1 MSRALA
7 ALDRMLLFVLG
18 AVALV
23 LGVGAVVWDAKWWD
37 RLTGTVRAPWLRSAA
52 EQDWWP
58 WAVGAAG
65 VLLALLALWWLRTHL
80 SRHKIGETR
89 LSGSSTAGKLTV
101 DLNAL
106 VSAAADAVLDTPGVR
121 SANGKAVTD
130 RGRRTL
136 QLTMTIEPTAD
147 LPTITIEPTADLST
161 ITAATDHV
169 CHDLT
174 RALGDPDIATRVH
187 LHTART
193 THSGPRVS

>member
-1 MSRALA
+1 MSRTLA
-7 ALDRMLLFVLG
+7 ALDRTLLLVLG

-23 LGVGAVVWDAKWWD
+23 LGVGAVVWDATWWD

-58 WAVGAAG
+58 WAAGAAG
-65 VLLALLALWWLRTHL
+65 VLLTLLALWWLLTHL
-80 SRHKIGETR
+80 SRHTIGETR
-89 LSGSSTAGKLTV
+89 LSGSTTTGKLTV

-106 VSAAADAVLDTPGVR
+106 ASAAADAMLDTPGVR
-121 SANGKAVTD
+121 SANSKAIND

-136 QLTMTIEPTAD
+136 QLTITIEPTAD
-147 LPTITIEPTADLST
+147 LPT

-174 RALGDPDIATRVH
+174 RALGEPDIATRVH

-193 THSGPRVS
+193 THNAPRVS

>member
-7 ALDRMLLFVLG
+7 ALDRILLFVLG
-18 AVALV
+18 VVALV

-37 RLTGTVRAPWLRSAA
+37 RLTGTVRAPWLRRAA
-52 EQDWWP
+52 EQGWWP

-65 VLLALLALWWLRTHL
+65 VLLALLALWWLLTHL
-80 SRHKIGETR
+80 SRHTIGETR

-106 VSAAADAVLDTPGVR
+106 AAAAADAVLDTPGVR
-121 SANGKAVTD
+121 SANSKAITD
-130 RGRRTL
+130 RGRRTV
-136 QLTMTIEPTAD
+136 QL
-147 LPTITIEPTADLST
+147 TITIEPTADLPT

-169 CHDLT
+169 CHDLA
-174 RALGDPDIATRVH
+174 RALRGPDIATRIH

>member
-7 ALDRMLLFVLG
+7 AIDRILLFVLG
-18 AVALV
+18 VVALV

-52 EQDWWP
+52 GQGWWP

-80 SRHKIGETR
+80 SRHTIGDTR
-89 LSGSSTAGKLTV
+89 LSGSSTAGKLTA

-106 VSAAADAVLDTPGVR
+106 ASAAADAVRDTPGVR
-121 SANGKAVTD
+121 SANSKAITD

-136 QLTMTIEPTAD
+136 QLTITIEPTAD
-147 LPTITIEPTADLST
+147 LPT

-169 CHDLT
+169 CHDLA
-174 RALGDPDIATRVH
+174 RALREPDIATRIH